1 MAALFSHAQ
10 GTTIGDHASFQNVAG
25 NAITT
30 YNYNNLQRDRITVN
44 GKTVRVV
51 MDSDVHYLHLRSSE
65 ILDVDVK
72 PDDET
77 STSSKSQVVRMKKVI
92 QTAEIFGQNG
102 RFTAT
107 TLEPLNK
114 GDQVIFKKIA
124 ERILQVAVCQ
134 RLALLT
140 QVFAVTESNVL
151 TMLSYNELASG
162 DEVVSQY
169 MNKNWIVFYYLH
181 YLNNVAIQSLR
192 DDEGLTFPVAHRW
205 GDWSVNFK
213 TLTWH
218 YNPASLSLN
227 PPLEISLQPLAS
239 HLPPLCQDTLPRL
252 NATEVVAHVEE
263 NLGDFLYLLASGGGR
278 WITDLS
284 KYTRNGLLTFG
295 AVIRR
300 RSWHAEI
307 LAHFPSTPSP
317 ELFCQS
323 RSSDVK
329 VRYSNSGRVDL
340 TFRKTGA
347 VKVDIDFGLRIPYS
361 NRLHAA
367 YLCQSLHFHDGC
379 RDVEDVIFI
388 NEVGFKLEGTFFE
401 DPTTRATPAYLFISP
416 LCTELVNGLHC
427 IRFPFPQSLFYWS
440 SDPHGRSKIA
450 KKDWERL
457 GIPELCARGLIGS
470 YWDDEEYTVVREVLC
485 QKNYNADGKRY
496 AREHGHPELI
506 LGDPHDTTRIQDLDD
521 SGPLHSEVQP
531 SPPQLASTY
540 LHVETSPDSHFES
553 EYTPSLSNKITV
565 SPTGWVKDFL
575 KKYYLKWSDRKV
587 KASGATGT
595 QGNQVNGM

>member
-10 GTTIGDHASFQNVAG
+10 GTTIGDHANLQNVVG
-25 NAITT
+25 NVITN
-30 YNYNNLQRDRITVN
+30 NYNNLQRDRIIVN

-51 MDSDVHYLHLRSSE
+51 MDSDVHYLRLQSSE

-72 PDDET
+72 PGDET
-77 STSSKSQVVRMKKVI
+77 STSSKSQVVRMKKMI

-107 TLEPLNK
+107 TLEPVNRE
-114 GDQVIFKKIA
+114 DQGIFKEIV
-124 ERILQVAVCQ
+124 ERILQMAVCQ

-140 QVFAVTESNVL
+140 QVFAVTESDAL

-162 DEVVSQY
+162 NEVVSLY
-169 MNKNWIVFYYLH
+169 ENRNWIVYH
-181 YLNNVAIQSLR
+181 YLDYLNAIAVQSLR
-192 DDEGLTFPVAHRW
+192 NNEGLTFPVTLRW
-205 GDWSVNFK
+205 EDWSINFK

-227 PPLEISLQPLAS
+227 PPTESDLKPFAN
-239 HLPPLCQDTLPRL
+239 HLPPLRQDTLPRL
-252 NATEVVAHVEE
+252 NATEIVTHVEE
-263 NLGDFLYLLASGGGR
+263 NLGDFLYLIASGGGS
-278 WITDLS
+278 WVGDLS
-284 KYTRNGLLTFG
+284 KWARNGLLTFG
-295 AVIRR
+295 AVIRLGNP
-300 RSWHAEI
+300 EI

-379 RDVEDVIFI
+379 RDVEDFI
-388 NEVGFKLEGTFFE
+388 LINGVGFKLKGTFFE
-401 DPTTRATPAYLFISP
+401 DPTTRPTPAYLFISP
-416 LCTELVNGLHC
+416 LCTGLVNGLYC
-427 IRFPFPQSLFYWS
+427 IRVPFPQSLFYWS
-440 SDPHGRSKIA
+440 SDPHGRNKIA

-457 GIPELCARGLIGS
+457 GIPELRATGLIGS
-470 YWDDEEYTVVREVLC
+470 YWGDDVCAVVREVLC
-485 QKNYNADGKRY
+485 QKNYNADGKQY
-496 AREHGHPELI
+496 AREHGYPELI

-521 SGPLHSEVQP
+521 SGLLDSKVQP

-540 LHVETSPDSHFES
+540 LHVETSPDSHLES
-553 EYTPSLSNKITV
+553 EYTPSLSNEINV
-565 SPTGWVKDFL
+565 SPTGWVKGFL
-575 KKYYLKWSDRKV
+575 KKYYLKLSDRKV

-595 QGNQVNGM
+595 QRNQGDGM